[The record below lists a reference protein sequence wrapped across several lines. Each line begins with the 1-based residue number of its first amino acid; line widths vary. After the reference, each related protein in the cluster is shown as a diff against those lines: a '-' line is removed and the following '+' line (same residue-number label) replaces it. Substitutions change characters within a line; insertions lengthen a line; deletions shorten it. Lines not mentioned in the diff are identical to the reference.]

1 MRYLENENRE
11 RDIEMNK
18 FVTSLNITAASVV
31 DFRNVMQ
38 VTGEF
43 TFNGRLR
50 ADQRARF
57 TAYSTDKG
65 SCKVTEVNFTV
76 EVVKAKHTQW
86 RSMKACAQR
95 DHIDDEVSRWVSE
108 LRRNGHSIFSSTGE
122 QNENESE
129 NVLENESE
137 KELDAA
143 ILRNAEFSDHKVLP
157 VFNLN
162 EVVAATAVKDSKDPL
177 EIPNFLKR
185 S

>member
-1 MRYLENENRE
+1 MKRE
-11 RDIEMNK
+11 KERNTMNK
-18 FVTSLNITAASVV
+18 FVTALIITDEVTV
-31 DFRNVMQ
+31 DFRNVVQ

-43 TFNGRLR
+43 TFDGRMR

-57 TAYSTDKG
+57 TVWITDA
-65 SCKVTEVNFTV
+65 VAEVEFTV

-86 RSMKACAQR
+86 RSMKDCAQR
-95 DHIDDEVSRWVSE
+95 DQIHDEVGRWVMSE
-108 LRRNGHSIFSSTGE
+108 TETPVSVGE

-143 ILRNAEFSDHKVLP
+143 ILRNTEFS
-157 VFNLN
+157 LN
-162 EVVAATAVKDSKDPL
+162 QVVAATAVKDSKDPL